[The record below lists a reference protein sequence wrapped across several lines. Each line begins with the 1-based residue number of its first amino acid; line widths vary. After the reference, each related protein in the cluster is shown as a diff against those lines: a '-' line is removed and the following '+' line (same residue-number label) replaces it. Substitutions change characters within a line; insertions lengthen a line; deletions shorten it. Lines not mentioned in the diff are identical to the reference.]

1 MNTEITK
8 TAENKDF
15 KGIEELSDIFG
26 LSVSETIEKLRTEL
40 TSLDEDTDEFNE
52 IKELAKKLNPLAEVP
67 VIDEILEQIKN
78 LYTSFDERIENLNQE
93 RDANNKFYRVYK
105 SMLYDIKYT
114 DTYMFYA
121 NLITQCRIKFTDSVP
136 TLGVYFDNGYNLAIN
151 LKFIERYSDNIVM
164 GLLKHEMLHILGGHL
179 LGRLE
184 NRKHRIWNYA
194 TDCSINQ
201 LIETKDLPN
210 SHVSLKTIKDLTK
223 NQNLEKEKQA
233 EYYYDFLEKEDKNNQ
248 GANGNDGGNGN
259 GNGNGSGNDNN
270 ESNDNENNNS
280 QENKEAGTHNVWN
293 KNKIPSDDLAKAMTR
308 EAIKKALDATKNNE
322 KGRGSIPANIIEI
335 LDLFHDKA
343 QLNWKQ
349 LLRRYQGIKKIDK
362 RQSILKVNRRFM
374 NRDDLRGKISNKTF
388 TTSVI
393 VDVSGSIAD
402 EFIYAG
408 LSEIYHIC
416 KLTNSSLKVIQVD
429 TEVKKVSDFDRK
441 TKVFERSGKGG
452 TYLYPGI
459 QKAKELDS
467 DVIIVITDGY
477 IESVKDS
484 WTEKP
489 KHVIFLLDNNN
500 VKIDYDYPQYYIK
513 SFYEK

>member
-52 IKELAKKLNPLAEVP
+52 IKELAKKLNPLAELP

-93 RDANNKFYRVYK
+93 YNSNNKFYRVYK
-105 SMLYDIKYT
+105 SMMYDSKYS
-114 DTYMFYA
+114 DKYMFYA
-121 NLITQCRIKFTDSVP
+121 HLITQCRIKFTDSVP
-136 TLGVYFDNGYNLAIN
+136 TLGVYYDNGYNLLIN
-151 LKFIERYSDNIVM
+151 LKFIERYSDVVVM
-164 GLLKHEMLHILGGHL
+164 GLLKHEMLHILGNHL
-179 LGRLE
+179 TERVE
-184 NRKHRIWNYA
+184 DRVIKTWNYA
-194 TDCSINQ
+194 TDCAINQ
-201 LIETKDLPN
+201 LIDKDNLPKN
-210 SHVSLKTIKDLTK
+210 HISYDYVKNATQNQSLLK
-223 NQNLEKEKQA
+223 EKEA
-233 EYYYDFLEKEDKNNQ
+233 EYYYEELKKSDKS
-248 GANGNDGGNGN
+248 GG
-259 GNGNGSGNDNN
+259 GSGDDEQENGGQGGQSNQDN
-270 ESNDNENNNS
+270 ES
-280 QENKEAGTHNVWN
+280 GTHEIWN
-293 KNKIPSDDLAKAMTR
+293 RNNIPSDDLFKSLTR
-308 EAIKKALDATKNNE
+308 EMIKKAVDTTNLTDT
-322 KGRGSIPANIIEI
+322 GRGSIPCNISEI
-335 LDLFHDKA
+335 LNLFNNKS

-349 LLRRYQGIKKIDK
+349 LLRRYQGNKKIDK

-393 VDVSGSIAD
+393 VDVSGSID
-402 EFIYAG
+402 NDFIYAG

-416 KLTNSSLKVIQVD
+416 KLTNSSLKIIQVD
-429 TEVKKVSDFDRK
+429 TEVKKVSDFDKSTK
-441 TKVFERSGKGG
+441 TFERSGAGG
-452 TYLYPGI
+452 TYLYPGVL
-459 QKAKELDS
+459 KAQELKT
-467 DVIIVITDGY
+467 DVLIVITDGY

>member
-1 MNTEITK
+1 METKRLSIKEISEK
-8 TAENKDF
+8 
-15 KGIEELSDIFG
+15 LG
-26 LSVSETIEKLRTEL
+26 LSIPDTVEKIKTDISEF
-40 TSLDEDTDEFNE
+40 DESSDEFNE
-52 IKELAKKLNPLAEVP
+52 IKELGQSLNPLDSVEN
-67 VIDEILEQIKN
+67 IDKTLEQIAEIHN
-78 LYTSFDERIENLNQE
+78 NFDERIENINQE
-93 RDANNKFYRVYK
+93 YNSNNKFYRVYK

-184 NRKHRIWNYA
+184 NRKHKIWNYA

-248 GANGNDGGNGN
+248 GANGNDGDNGN

-270 ESNDNENNNS
+270 ESNDNEN
-280 QENKEAGTHNVWN
+280 QDNKESGTHNVWN

-349 LLRRYQGIKKIDK
+349 LLRRYQGNKKIDK

-402 EFIYAG
+402 EFIYSG

-441 TKVFERSGKGG
+441 TKTFERSGAGG

-459 QKAKELDS
+459 LKAKELDS

-489 KHVIFLLDNNN
+489 KHVIFLLDNNK
-500 VKIDYDYPQYYIK
+500 VKIDYNYPQFYIK
-513 SFYEK
+513 SFNEK